1 MPDDQFKNRLILV
14 VDDEER
20 MVRFIRLNLEH
31 DGFKVIEAFNGTKAI
46 NQVRSNLPDLV
57 LLDIMMPDM
66 DGFEVLRI
74 IRETSNVPVI
84 MLTAKGEEDDRVRG
98 LELGADD
105 YVTKPFSPRELVSR
119 VRAVLRRTETTGVS
133 THGLIEVDERL
144 KLDFERREIWVDG
157 ELVKLRPTEYRLLYH
172 LVQNAGWV
180 VTHDQILA
188 KVWGYEY
195 RDEPHYVRLYINYLR
210 KKLEE
215 DPANPKYILTERG
228 VGYRFVDF
236 RRKDFHRK
244 PVISLTHE
252 LTKKFFNL
260 AGDRFNRHQ
269 GQCPCIYAANWQGGN
284 GYCKG

>member
-1 MPDDQFKNRLILV
+1 MTDEFDRRRILV

-31 DGFKVIEAFNGTKAI
+31 DGFQVSEAFNGKEAI
-46 NQVRSNLPDLV
+46 QKIRDVTPDLI
-57 LLDIMMPDM
+57 LLDVMMPDL
-66 DGFEVLRI
+66 DGFEVLETV
-74 IRETSNVPVI
+74 REVSNVPVI

-119 VRAVLRRTETTGVS
+119 VKAVLRRTEGAS
-133 THGLIEVDERL
+133 GSMHGLIEVDDRL
-144 KLDFERREIWVDG
+144 KIDFDRREIWLEG
-157 ELVKLRPTEYRLLYH
+157 KLVKLRPTEYRMLYH

-180 VTHDQILA
+180 VTHDQLLT

-210 KKLEE
+210 QKLEA
-215 DPANPKYILTERG
+215 DPSNPKYILTERG

-236 RRKDFHRK
+236 RRENKEA
-244 PVISLTHE
+244 PS
-252 LTKKFFNL
+252 
-260 AGDRFNRHQ
+260 
-269 GQCPCIYAANWQGGN
+269 
-284 GYCKG
+284 